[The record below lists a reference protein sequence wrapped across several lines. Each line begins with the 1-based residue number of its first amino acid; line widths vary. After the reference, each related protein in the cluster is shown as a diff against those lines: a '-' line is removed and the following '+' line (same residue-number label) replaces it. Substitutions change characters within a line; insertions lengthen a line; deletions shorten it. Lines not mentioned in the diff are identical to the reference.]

1 MKQRRR
7 KKQKQ
12 QAFAF
17 NCAPVFAPDVLA
29 LARRHALNAAL
40 RYEGDAT
47 MRVELDLEPAATVN
61 VAQDVLDTVSEC
73 LLATSSVV
81 AGRVRA
87 MVEGDM
93 PATEEQRQLAAAFL
107 LDLARDDVAL

>member
-1 MKQRRR
+1 MTR
-7 KKQKQ
+7 KGSHHTVVYRSQDWTLTWPRDQ
-12 QAFAF
+12 W
-17 NCAPVFAPDVLA
+17 L
-29 LARRHALNAAL
+29 AL